1 MALAPAAAMSPISR
15 SRIPVLLVLSGC
27 VADFGD
33 PGGDEIGQESA
44 EIVVCG
50 TSIQSAID
58 DAPAGSVLV
67 MCPGT
72 YSGPLAISGK
82 SLTLRGRDGA
92 DSTIIDAG
100 DDGPALVVA
109 NTPSPG
115 VTVRGLTLQN
125 GRNAGAGGGVRCTQ
139 SRLVINA
146 SVIANNVADGGG
158 GLYASFCSLTVTGT
172 LFQNNDG
179 NSRSGG
185 GAWVVDS
192 SGAIDSSRFLGNQ
205 AELGGGVAIVEGT
218 MVLRDSE
225 IRDNVGSVRG
235 GGLYHSS
242 NASVLR
248 TTIADNSSNWIGGG
262 VYVFRHAP
270 TISASTIR
278 GNTSVNDGGGFYIH
292 QSRVRLLDN
301 TIAAN
306 LAQDDGG
313 GVRVFES
320 ECRLEGN
327 LIQNN
332 QAGDG
337 GGGVR
342 LSHLQSV
349 LIGNVVR
356 NNSSGNIGGG
366 IELDNDSSI
375 VRGGAVVGNS
385 SLSGG
390 GMAITLAP
398 FNGCR
403 VEGVEIRDN
412 DATVGGGIYMADN
425 YTPVEMRRLTIE
437 GNQASRG
444 AGLDVRATDFTL
456 DHSVFD
462 GNVATDEGGAI
473 AHRPPGA
480 CPAAPCPPANPV
492 GTIDFIVAYNNAAA
506 AGGFLWSSQAGL
518 SIENSIMELNDG
530 IGVDLDG
537 DIAEPVWRY
546 NDMRPR
552 SFDGMDDPT
561 GTRGNISANPLFIA
575 PAAGDFRLQA
585 GSPARNAGD
594 PALTDADGSR
604 ADMGRFGGL

>member
-1 MALAPAAAMSPISR
+1 MSPISR
-15 SRIPVLLVLSGC
+15 SRIPFLLVLSGC
-27 VADFGD
+27 AADFGD

-44 EIVVCG
+44 EIAVCG

-82 SLTLRGRDGA
+82 SLTLRGREGA

-115 VTVRGLTLQN
+115 VTVRGLTLRN

-146 SVIANNVADGGG
+146 SVIASNVADGGG
-158 GLYASFCSLTVTGT
+158 GLYASFCALTVTGT

-218 MVLRDSE
+218 LVLRDSE
-225 IRDNVGSVRG
+225 IRDNVGAVRG

-242 NASVLR
+242 NAAVLR
-248 TTIADNSSNWIGGG
+248 TTIADNSSNWIAGG

-270 TISASTIR
+270 TIRASTIR
-278 GNTSVNDGGGFYIH
+278 GNTSVNDGGGLYIH
-292 QSRVRLLDN
+292 QSRVRLLEN

-320 ECRLEGN
+320 ESRLEGN

-356 NNSSGNIGGG
+356 NNSSGNIGRG
-366 IELDNDSSI
+366 IQPLQLAPASTDRRAGAHVGSAGRVSADQQSLPRGQHRAGPEGLRRGARDKGSAYPLVVGTHVAVAGLRLDNLQ
-375 VRGGAVVGNS
+375 VPLHA
-385 SLSGG
+385 L
-390 GMAITLAP
+390 
-398 FNGCR
+398 
-403 VEGVEIRDN
+403 
-412 DATVGGGIYMADN
+412 
-425 YTPVEMRRLTIE
+425 
-437 GNQASRG
+437 
-444 AGLDVRATDFTL
+444 
-456 DHSVFD
+456 
-462 GNVATDEGGAI
+462 
-473 AHRPPGA
+473 HRPAGWR
-480 CPAAPCPPANPV
+480 PAQPV
-492 GTIDFIVAYNNAAA
+492 
-506 AGGFLWSSQAGL
+506 S
-518 SIENSIMELNDG
+518 E
-530 IGVDLDG
+530 
-537 DIAEPVWRY
+537 
-546 NDMRPR
+546 
-552 SFDGMDDPT
+552 
-561 GTRGNISANPLFIA
+561 
-575 PAAGDFRLQA
+575 
-585 GSPARNAGD
+585 PARAPD
-594 PALTDADGSR
+594 P
-604 ADMGRFGGL
+604 